1 MTRTARSIL
10 LLVAWLAT
18 TPLFAQEATDEPMP
32 EMVATPQPAAPAT
45 EGPFNAEPE
54 GPRLAANAAAPATDP
69 NAWSALPRA
78 GQPSATP
85 APAASNASPN
95 PPAKPAA
102 ANGVAPGAPE
112 ADLLPPGV
120 AAIGDASP
128 PPAPNT
134 PSQNVTIN
142 LINRLVQ
149 KGVLSKEDAA
159 DLIQQ
164 AEADAQTAQAQA
176 AAAQQAVAEA
186 TQAAQQAIA
195 ATPPPPTDDGSVRVT
210 YIPAV
215 VKSQISDQVK
225 DEVMAQARVEGWAAP
240 KLIPSWLPNF
250 RPFADIR
257 VRYEGDY
264 FPDGNDASG
273 AFPNFNAINT
283 GAPFNTAGDQFSPQL
298 NVDQD
303 RNRLR
308 LRARFGADLNLGEG
322 FTSGVRIATG
332 DSNSPVTTNQSM
344 GLPYQGQGGNF
355 SKYAIWLDRAFIKYE
370 VGGQPTKN
378 LALTVG
384 RFDNPFFATSNIVWD
399 DDLGFDG
406 VALQAKYE
414 VARGFTPFLAG
425 GVFPVYNTDF
435 NFSSNQPQKFK
446 SYDKWLYGV
455 QGGFDWKITK
465 DLEFKMGAAYYYFD
479 NIEGKLSTPYTPLNI
494 NDAGDTDNSR
504 PSFAQ
509 KGNTYMALR
518 DIVPNASNDYGTI
531 NQWQYYGLATPFH
544 DLDLNFK
551 LDYKIF
557 EPYVISVSGE
567 WVQNLAFDS
576 GAVGAV
582 AVNNRGSNDTSV
594 SDSIGAFVGGD
605 TAWIVQM
612 QVGSADLGKRWDWQL
627 FGGYRYVESDAVV
640 DGFTDSDF
648 GGGGTNLKGYTIG
661 GNLALSKNVYLGIRY
676 LSATSIAGPPF
687 AEDIVQFDLNARF

>member
-1 MTRTARSIL
+1 MTRH
-10 LLVAWLAT
+10 AT
-18 TPLFAQEATDEPMP
+18 TRLLRRGSALFLFPIFGVLAQSTD
-32 EMVATPQPAAPAT
+32 QPAELISPA
-45 EGPFNAEPE
+45 
-54 GPRLAANAAAPATDP
+54 LAANTSGASEDP

-78 GQPSATP
+78 ETAAKPETKPS
-85 APAASNASPN
+85 PAAPESIPTSDADLAAST
-95 PPAKPAA
+95 
-102 ANGVAPGAPE
+102 GGPE
-112 ADLLPPGV
+112 LLPPGV
-120 AAIGDASP
+120 EAAGGAAA
-128 PPAPNT
+128 PAPNT

-142 LINRLVQ
+142 LINRLVK

-159 DLIQQ
+159 DLITQ
-164 AEADAQTAQAQA
+164 AEADAQQAQAQA
-176 AAAQQAVAEA
+176 AAAQQAVAQA
-186 TQAAQQAIA
+186 TLAAQQATA
-195 ATPPPPTDDGSVRVT
+195 ATPPPPADDGSVRVT
-210 YIPAV
+210 YIPAI

-225 DEVMAQARVEGWAAP
+225 DEVMAQARSEGWAAP

-264 FPDGNDASG
+264 FPNGNDATG

-283 GAPFNTAGDQFSPQL
+283 GAPFNVAGDQFSPQL

-303 RNRLR
+303 RQRIR

-322 FTSGVRIATG
+322 FTSGVRVATG
-332 DSNSPVTTNQSM
+332 QDNSPTSTNQSM
-344 GLPYQGQGGNF
+344 GLPYNGQGGNF

-370 VGGQPTKN
+370 YGGQPTKN

-384 RFDNPFFATSNIVWD
+384 RFDNPFFTTSQIVWD

-406 VALQAKYE
+406 VALQGKYE
-414 VARGFTPFLAG
+414 VVRGFTPFVAG
-425 GVFPVYNTDF
+425 GLFPVYNTDF

-446 SYDKWLYGV
+446 SYDKWLYGAQV
-455 QGGFDWKITK
+455 GFDWKITK
-465 DLEFKMGAAYYYFD
+465 DLQFKMGAAYYYFD
-479 NIEGKLSTPYTPLNI
+479 NVEGKLSSPYTPLSAS
-494 NDAGDTDNSR
+494 DAGNTDASR

-518 DIVPNASNDYGTI
+518 DIVPDASNDYGTT
-531 NQWQYYGLATPFH
+531 NQWQYYGLATPFRNI
-544 DLDLNFK
+544 DLNFK

-567 WVQNLAFDS
+567 WVQNTAFDK
-576 GAVGAV
+576 GAVGDS
-582 AVNNRGSNDTSV
+582 AVNNRGATDDDL
-594 SDSIGAFVGGD
+594 SDSVGAFVGGD

-612 QVGSADLGKRWDWQL
+612 QIGSADLAKRWDWQI
-627 FGGYRYVESDAVV
+627 FGGYRYVESDSVI
-640 DGFTDSDF
+640 DGFNDSDF

-661 GNLALSKNVYLGIRY
+661 GNLALSKNVFVGVRY

-687 AEDIVQFDLNARF
+687 KEDILQFDLNAKF

>member
-1 MTRTARSIL
+1 MIYRYL
-10 LLVAWLAT
+10 LLLLALFGAT
-18 TPLFAQEATDEPMP
+18 TLRAQSTDES
-32 EMVATPQPAAPAT
+32 AAEVVSPK
-45 EGPFNAEPE
+45 
-54 GPRLAANAAAPATDP
+54 LAANPAPAADP
-69 NAWSALPRA
+69 DAWSALPRA
-78 GQPSATP
+78 ESKSAP
-85 APAASNASPN
+85 APAA
-95 PPAKPAA
+95 KPAPKTDAIPTSDAELA
-102 ANGVAPGAPE
+102 ASTGAPA

-120 AAIGDASP
+120 AAIGGPST
-128 PPAPNT
+128 PAPAT

-142 LINRLVQ
+142 LINRLVK

-225 DEVMAQARVEGWAAP
+225 DEVMAQARAEGWAAP
-240 KLIPSWLPNF
+240 KLIPTWLPNF

-264 FPDGNDASG
+264 FPNGNDASG

-303 RNRLR
+303 RNRIR

-322 FTSGVRIATG
+322 FTSGIRVATG
-332 DSNSPVTTNQSM
+332 QDNSPTSTNQSM
-344 GLPYQGQGGNF
+344 GLPYNGQGGNF

-370 VGGQPTKN
+370 IGGQPTKN
-378 LALTVG
+378 LAITFG
-384 RFDNPFFATSNIVWD
+384 RFDNPFFSTSQIVWD

-406 VALQAKYE
+406 VALQGKYE
-414 VARGFTPFLAG
+414 VVRGFTPFVAG

-435 NFSSNQPQKFK
+435 NFSSNQPQKFA

-479 NIEGKLSTPYTPLNI
+479 NIEGKLSSPYTPLNI
-494 NDAGDTDNSR
+494 NDAGDTDASR

-518 DIVPNASNDYGTI
+518 DIVPNASNDYGTT

-567 WVQNLAFDS
+567 WVENLAFDS
-576 GAVGAV
+576 GAIGDK
-582 AVNNRGSNDTSV
+582 AVNNRGATDTTV

-640 DGFTDSDF
+640 DGFNDSDF

-661 GNLALSKNVYLGIRY
+661 ANLALSKNVFVGVRY

-687 AEDIVQFDLNARF
+687 KEDIVQFDLNAKF